1 MKNEIE
7 ALNFSLGVYV
17 GEYIIATKL
26 PTLSTDM
33 LKTRY
38 VIEVPED
45 LSKEWKEKDDVHF
58 AAYLNKTKTEEEL
71 TELFYENRSWYVEN
85 IENKFLP
92 QTLKILVPQLFPTDM
107 VAFKKGLANALWN
120 SDLCHYGFAENFF
133 EQSEAPEIAW
143 CSIVNLDKNGKLYEE

>member
-38 VIEVPED
+38 IIEVPED
-45 LSKEWKEKDDVHF
+45 LSKEWKEKDDAHF
-58 AAYLNKTKTEEEL
+58 NAYLNKTKTEEEL
-71 TELFYENRSWYVEN
+71 TEL
-85 IENKFLP
+85 L
-92 QTLKILVPQLFPTDM
+92 LK
-107 VAFKKGLANALWN
+107 
-120 SDLCHYGFAENFF
+120 S
-133 EQSEAPEIAW
+133 
-143 CSIVNLDKNGKLYEE
+143 